1 MLSLRNLSR
10 FTFHLSRMTTKDS
23 MLEWLKE
30 PGFFGT
36 HATVGADMSQLMATV
51 FTGLFVIGWI
61 QARNRRADAH
71 HWMMFGGMIAMLAF
85 FMSYYL
91 FRQLGVLAFEGKE
104 GFGGSEAL
112 YQNVFIPI
120 LIIHIIL
127 VVIGLVMAVYM
138 IVLGFRA
145 QLIEQGRR
153 ILSERV
159 LQTTW
164 GKIGMIFGGICVPVA
179 VYVLYLVAA
188 DRFRMGRLIVWA
200 GFLALIAIVFAV
212 EMTIQRIWP
221 DGGHRHR
228 ALGRFTMTIYCILFV
243 TGTTTYTMLYLL
255 YPGKIG

>member
-1 MLSLRNLSR
+1 
-10 FTFHLSRMTTKDS
+10 

-61 QARNRRADAH
+61 QARRRRADAH
-71 HWMMFGGMIAMLAF
+71 HWMMLSGMIAMLAF

-112 YQNVFIPI
+112 YRNVFIP
-120 LIIHIIL
+120 LLTIHIIL
-127 VVIGLVMAVYM
+127 VVVGLVMAVYM

-153 ILSERV
+153 ILSDRV

-164 GKIGMIFGGICVPVA
+164 GKVGMIFGVLCVPVA
-179 VYVLYLVAA
+179 VYLLYLVAA

-200 GFLALIAIVFAV
+200 GFLALIAIVFVV
-212 EMTIQRIWP
+212 EMTIQRLWP
-221 DGGHRHR
+221 DGGQRHR